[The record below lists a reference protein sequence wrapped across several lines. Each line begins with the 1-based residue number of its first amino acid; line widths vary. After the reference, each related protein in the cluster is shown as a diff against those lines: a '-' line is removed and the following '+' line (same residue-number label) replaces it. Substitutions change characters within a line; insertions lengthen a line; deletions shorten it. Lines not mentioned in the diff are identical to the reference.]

1 MPTVVIRSV
10 ISRPRPSP
18 VERAADKH
26 SAFDKIDDDNN
37 DDESSDD
44 ESVVSVGGSC
54 VRAGGAVCDHFDAS
68 GAVLEQ
74 RQRQRQRRQQFLR
87 KRWHRLDLQKWPLV
101 PERHQ
106 RRQRLRMAIV
116 LWHIRRVAVAVG
128 GACVGSDDESSDSGT
143 SFDELGNVPHKAS
156 ASFPEPLGGFGGAA
170 PNHVLVQLHRRYA
183 GLCDND
189 TDGTLVDGEHDDHC
203 DPNAVYAD
211 PSTPPAKPNRPPPP
225 VEAPDTA
232 SPPSRYLLACELQAR
247 AGNCASP
254 PDTPHDG
261 GAVRA
266 FCVLRVGESSARS
279 DELAAVRRRIIFH
292 FHATRIEVDTA
303 LPMPDPKL
311 FTTVS
316 KDDADTLKTRSWSSL
331 WHDELCGCGGE
342 GGGADGI
349 NELGVDGAV
358 AEA

>member
-1 MPTVVIRSV
+1 
-10 ISRPRPSP
+10 
-18 VERAADKH
+18 
-26 SAFDKIDDDNN
+26 
-37 DDESSDD
+37 
-44 ESVVSVGGSC
+44 
-54 VRAGGAVCDHFDAS
+54 
-68 GAVLEQ
+68 
-74 RQRQRQRRQQFLR
+74 
-87 KRWHRLDLQKWPLV
+87 
-101 PERHQ
+101 
-106 RRQRLRMAIV
+106 MAIV
-116 LWHIRRVAVAVG
+116 LWHIRRVAVVVG
-128 GACVGSDDESSDSGT
+128 GACVGSDDESSDSGA
-143 SFDELGNVPHKAS
+143 SFDELGDVPHKS
-156 ASFPEPLGGFGGAA
+156 SSFPKPLGGFGGAA

-189 TDGTLVDGEHDDHC
+189 TDGTLVDGEHDDHR
-203 DPNAVYAD
+203 DPNAVHAD

-266 FCVLRVGESSARS
+266 LRVLRVGESSARS
-279 DELAAVRRRIIFH
+279 VELAAVRQSPTSIIFNLRATRGEDDTAPPMPDPKLGESSARSDEFAAVRRRIIFN
-292 FHATRIEVDTA
+292 FRATRIEVDTA
-303 LPMPDPKL
+303 LTMPDPKL

-331 WHDELCGCGGE
+331 WHDVLCGGGGE

-349 NELGVDGAV
+349 DELGVDGAADGGMCCACDLIGPITADAAAPV
-358 AEA
+358 EWR

>member
-1 MPTVVIRSV
+1 MPSVVIRSGRQSRSASFGPSSV

-18 VERAADKH
+18 VHSKRAAEKH
-26 SAFDKIDDDNN
+26 STSDEIDDDNN

-44 ESVVSVGGSC
+44 ES
-54 VRAGGAVCDHFDAS
+54 
-68 GAVLEQ
+68 
-74 RQRQRQRRQQFLR
+74 
-87 KRWHRLDLQKWPLV
+87 
-101 PERHQ
+101 
-106 RRQRLRMAIV
+106 
-116 LWHIRRVAVAVG
+116 
-128 GACVGSDDESSDSGT
+128 SDSGA
-143 SFDELGNVPHKAS
+143 SFDDLGNVPHKSS
-156 ASFPEPLGGFGGAA
+156 ASFPKQLYGFGGAA
-170 PNHVLVQLHRRYA
+170 PNHVLVQRDDWA
-183 GLCDND
+183 DDGGLGDND
-189 TDGTLVDGEHDDHC
+189 TDGTLVNGEHDDQR
-203 DPNAVYAD
+203 DLNAVHAD
-211 PSTPPAKPNRPPPP
+211 PSTPPAKPHRPPPP

-292 FHATRIEVDTA
+292 FRATRIEVDTA
-303 LPMPDPKL
+303 LPMPDPQL